1 MGIDISSIFNRP
13 DGNLNVY
20 FECFGKEYEVKQFS
34 MSFSQPVDGK
44 GEPQSEIHSGT
55 LMLALSTIPDANL
68 LRWATNDTLRQN
80 GSIVFKNE
88 TETPA
93 LRIEFRDGACVG
105 LGQNVN
111 FGSGCLTSFS
121 VSSPE
126 IIINGMSIDKNW
138 VK

>member
-34 MSFSQPVDGK
+34 VSFSQPVDGK

-55 LMLALSTIPDANL
+55 LMLTLSTIPDANL

-93 LRIEFRDGACVG
+93 LRIEFYDGVCVS
-105 LGQNVN
+105 LSQKINM
-111 FGSGCLTSFS
+111 GSGSLTSFS
-121 VSSPE
+121 ISSPE
-126 IIINGMSIDKNW
+126 MRMNDMLIDKNW